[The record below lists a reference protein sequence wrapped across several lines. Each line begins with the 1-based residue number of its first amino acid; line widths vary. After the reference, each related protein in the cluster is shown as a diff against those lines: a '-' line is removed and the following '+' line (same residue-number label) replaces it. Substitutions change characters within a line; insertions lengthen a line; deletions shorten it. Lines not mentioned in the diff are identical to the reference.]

1 MTRWQ
6 EHRFPPMSWKHSRN
20 RWEQVA
26 KGQFEKGVSGNPAG
40 RPRSKEFRELCRG
53 YSLEALEFLVKTMRD
68 KKNKTLGTKAAMEL
82 IDRAYGRPAQ
92 AMEVQ
97 LEDNRPEQATDRT
110 YTGSGSRSAGGSL
123 TNAEKQLGIDP
134 KDGLNEQQRMQRILE
149 GGQPIPPQLYRAW
162 QLWRGTH
169 ETPQ

>member
-1 MTRWQ
+1 M
-6 EHRFPPMSWKHSRN
+6 
-20 RWEQVA
+20 A

-97 LEDNRPEQATDRT
+97 LEDNRPEQAQQIELTPDQVLEAL
-110 YTGSGSRSAGGSL
+110 GAVL